1 MATESGQPTPTVG
14 RARVL
19 AYRVVAQ
26 GLDRHGAGPD
36 DLAPT
41 DLGWLDSPAGT
52 AVQSLAA
59 RVPAGDGAVAVPDTW
74 VLVWGLRG
82 APHLHRAADLPAFAR
97 AAWPVDAAD
106 AAARLGGAAPQ
117 LKEAGLDALEALR
130 VTTEAMAAVV
140 TRPMVKGEA
149 SAAVTEAIPD
159 ACSVYCRRCQAVHVQ
174 DQLMRL
180 AALPAGLRIEPGT
193 SPPVLAPIA
202 GWRGA
207 PDGHAGGEGLVTH
220 YLRVNGPATAR
231 DVAAYL
237 QTTGRSVDHDWP
249 DDLVPVRVEGLGRR
263 PRTAWLP
270 EDRGDTLRD
279 APPPR
284 LVRLLP
290 RSDPWLLARDREL
303 TVPDKAHRKALW
315 PVLGSPGGL
324 LVDGEIA
331 GTWRA
336 RSKGSRLEVDLTP
349 FGRLTARVRGA
360 VEEEAGRVAAAR
372 EVADVRVRYEPD
384 GDA

>member
-1 MATESGQPTPTVG
+1 MATESGQSTPTVG
-14 RARVL
+14 RAQVL

-26 GLDRHGAGPD
+26 GLDRHGTRPD
-36 DLAPT
+36 GLAPT
-41 DLGWLDSPAGT
+41 DIGWLDSPAGT

-59 RVPAGDGAVAVPDTW
+59 RLSPRNGAPTVPDDW

-82 APHLHRAADLPAFAR
+82 APHLHRAADLPALAR

-149 SAAVTEAIPD
+149 SAAVTEAIPG
-159 ACSVYCRRCQAVHVQ
+159 ACSVYCRRCDAVHVQ

-202 GWRGA
+202 GWPGA
-207 PDGHAGGEGLVTH
+207 PDGHLGGGGLVAN

-249 DDLVPVRVEGLGRR
+249 DDLVSVHVEGLGRR

-270 EDRGDTLRD
+270 GDQADTLRD

-290 RSDPWLLARDREL
+290 RSDPWLLARDRDL
-303 TVPDKAHRKALW
+303 TVPDKVHRKALW

-336 RSKGSRLEVDLTP
+336 RSKGSRLEVVVTP
-349 FGRLTARVRGA
+349 FGRLAARVRGA
-360 VEEEAGRVAAAR
+360 IDEEAGRVAATR
-372 EVADVRVRYEPD
+372 DMPDVRVRYETD
-384 GDA
+384 SRT